1 MLIVWS
7 VLNYVFLCSDFPG
20 IYYIA
25 DSLLVHQGKMFYF
38 LPLCS
43 F

>member
-7 VLNYVFLCSDFPG
+7 VLNYVFLWSDFPG
-20 IYYIA
+20 TYIA
-25 DSLLVHQGKMFYF
+25 DSLFVNQGKMFYF
-38 LPLCS
+38 LPLRS